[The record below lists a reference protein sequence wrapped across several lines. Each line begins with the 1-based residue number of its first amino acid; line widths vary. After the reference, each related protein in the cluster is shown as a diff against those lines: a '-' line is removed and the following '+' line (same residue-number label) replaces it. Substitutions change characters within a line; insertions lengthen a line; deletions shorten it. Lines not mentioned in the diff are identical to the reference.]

1 MSRLQA
7 IAVVVFWLGAMLPAI
22 WAIEAYQATPG
33 RTGQPV
39 VREVAHS
46 ARPRLLV
53 FLHPKCPCSA
63 ATLSELAEIVVEHR
77 AALDAEVIFVRPAE
91 TAAGWEQT
99 SLWDAAAALPSVQV
113 RSDSGGVLAKQF
125 GAATSGHAV
134 LYGAGGQLLFSG
146 GITPARG
153 VAGDNLGRRAI
164 DAALNGQS
172 ADNKSA
178 PVFGCP
184 LTRE

>member
-1 MSRLQA
+1 
-7 IAVVVFWLGAMLPAI
+7 MLPAI

-39 VREVAHS
+39 AREVVTAS
-46 ARPRLLV
+46 RPRLLL

-63 ATLSELAEIVVEHR
+63 ATLSELAEILAEHR
-77 AALDAEVIFVRPAE
+77 GALDVEVIFVRPAE

-99 SLWDAAAALPSVQV
+99 SLWTAAAQLPGVQV
-113 RSDSGGVLAKQF
+113 RSDDGGVLAKQF
-125 GAATSGHAV
+125 GAATSGHVV

-153 VAGDNLGRRAI
+153 VAGDNFGRRAVA
-164 DAALNGQS
+164 AALKGQP
-172 ADNKSA
+172 ADQSA